1 MNHQVLHFASPEA
14 VFARRHGWP
23 GFSTGPFAS
32 ARLDRMRMLLGVRI
46 ALIGRG
52 VKEGVAWFQYL
63 CDVFGVGTAAA
74 ALADGLHFRHQFP
87 WHHRAA
93 APLDV

>member
-1 MNHQVLHFASPEA
+1 
-14 VFARRHGWP
+14 
-23 GFSTGPFAS
+23 
-32 ARLDRMRMLLGVRI
+32 MRMLLGVRI

-63 CDVFGVGTAAA
+63 CGVFGVGTAAA

-87 WHHRAA
+87 WRHRAA